1 MEDLKEVEKALSAMA
16 EQSKAL
22 EKAKEVL
29 GIISSAKSRIEALTN
44 EEASLQ
50 RRTVL
55 LAEDLSKKESEY
67 ADSVGKLK
75 RQIKAAKEKADAE
88 IAEYARAEQQAIDLR
103 KKAEDDTRMVL
114 SEINGRLAAGK
125 KETEAMERYIAGV
138 RDQLR
143 KLQESISEWL

>member
-29 GIISSAKSRIEALTN
+29 GIISSAKSRIEALTK

-67 ADSVGKLK
+67 ADSVAKLG

-125 KETEAMERYIAGV
+125 KEAEAMERYIAGV